1 MQLRIW
7 DANLKIRL
15 VGEAL
20 FNLLFWMYFPF
31 IAVYFGTALGNRTAG
46 LLMALPPLFSMVGN
60 LVGGA
65 LADRIGRR
73 PVMLA
78 GALIQALMF
87 VLFAVSSSH
96 LIEYLAY
103 IGIGLGGAAYRPA
116 SSAMVADLVPA
127 EHRRQVFAT
136 FTTANNLG
144 AVLGPALGA
153 VFFFRYRQELLW
165 TCAGILLL
173 YFIAIYFVIRETK
186 PFAALGEEPAKPVS
200 LPRFFHE
207 QWKGYGVILRDRVF
221 FVYLLAG
228 VFALVPIMQLDLY
241 LAVYLSNEVPAQAL
255 FQWGRG
261 ALTLSGKEVYGW
273 ILGFNGLLFVLF
285 VLPITK
291 WLRHWKERDIFV
303 MSALLSGGGTFAVGL
318 NPQLWYLFAVT
329 ILYTLGEMIRM
340 PVTQSFISRY
350 APEQA
355 RGQYMG
361 ADNLQYTFG
370 RMLAPITVTL
380 SAWLPPMGVFTVI
393 LVFAFVSVGF
403 YLQLYRMAPEPE
415 TPSSENS

>member
-15 VGEAL
+15 IGEAL

-31 IAVYFGTALGNRTAG
+31 IAVYFGSELGNRTAG
-46 LLMALPPLFSMVGN
+46 LLMAIPPLVSMLGN
-60 LVGGA
+60 LAGGA

-73 PVMLA
+73 PVILT

-96 LIEYLAY
+96 LLEYLAY

-153 VFFFRYRQELLW
+153 VFFFHYRQELLW

-173 YFIAIYFVIRETK
+173 YFIAIYFMVRETK
-186 PFAALGEEPAKPVS
+186 PQTSTEGQTKNVS
-200 LPRFFHE
+200 IPRLLRE
-207 QWKGYGVILRDRVF
+207 QWMGYGVILRDRVF
-221 FVYLLAG
+221 LIYLLAG

-241 LAVYLSNEVPAQAL
+241 LAVYLSNDIPSQTL
-255 FQWGRG
+255 FRWGG
-261 ALTLSGKEVYGW
+261 GDLTLSGKEIYGW
-273 ILGFNGLLFVLF
+273 LLGFNGLLFVLF

-291 WLRHWKERDIFV
+291 WLRHWKERDIFIL
-303 MSALLSGGGTFAVGL
+303 SALLSGGGTFAVGL
-318 NPQLWYLFAVT
+318 SPQIWYLFAVT
-329 ILYTLGEMIRM
+329 VLFTFGEMVRM

-370 RMLAPITVTL
+370 GVLAPVTVTL
-380 SAWLPPMGVFTVI
+380 SAWLPPLGVFTII
-393 LVFAFVSVGF
+393 LGVAIVSIAF
-403 YLQLYRMAPEPE
+403 YLQLYRLSPEPDA
-415 TPSSENS
+415 PSTVTS

>member
-31 IAVYFGTALGNRTAG
+31 IAVYFGSALGNRMAG
-46 LLMALPPLFSMVGN
+46 LLMAVPPLFSMLGN

-65 LADRIGRR
+65 LSDRIGRR

-87 VLFAVSSSH
+87 VLFAVSDSH
-96 LIEYLAY
+96 WLEYLAY

-173 YFIAIYFVIRETK
+173 YYLAIFFMVRETR
-186 PFAALGEEPAKPVS
+186 PLAAGGGPATSVS
-200 LPRFFHE
+200 LSRLLKE

-241 LAVYLSNEVPAQAL
+241 LAVYLSNDVPAQAL
-255 FQWGRG
+255 FQWSGSG
-261 ALTLSGKEVYGW
+261 LTLSGKEIYGW

-318 NPQLWYLFAVT
+318 NPQIWYLFGVT
-329 ILYTLGEMIRM
+329 VLFTFGEMVRM

-370 RMLAPITVTL
+370 RMLAPVTITL
-380 SAWLPPMGVFTVI
+380 SAWIPPMGVFTVI
-393 LVFAFVSVGF
+393 LAFALVSVAF
-403 YLQLYRMAPEPE
+403 YLRLYRMSPEPE
-415 TPSSENS
+415 APSSGTS